1 MKKLRQWLMPLVIV
15 MLIAAFIIYQ
25 VTENQKLQA
34 SRIAFA
40 QSFEAPLKTV
50 YMQLNDVRTAVE
62 TKDARTLI
70 LFDTLLEDI
79 RQLDTFVD
87 TAKST
92 IPAKDLNDVR
102 HLYSGFNTAQRHILY
117 ILDEGLTVDD
127 NIISD
132 GFKRDKVI
140 DEKELAFIETLSDA
154 YGQLLDTVSAYLA
167 KEMDYGQFQSA
178 LNTYNNHF
186 MDTATFEAIHSPADD
201 ALGIYD
207 EVKKLSY
214 TAAAARIGAYWG
226 VIDTAGNWILEPLY
240 DSIAAGIDGDFIIES
255 RTWWG
260 ILSSSGDEKLMQQ
273 CDSIA
278 VGTDC
283 YTIINGAYMGL
294 YDPLY
299 DVDYD
304 PQYELIYSISP
315 EIILYKVSD
324 YVCFIHRDGYLST
337 TPYQSIMQS
346 GQYLI
351 VQNTDGFFEILDFE
365 AHNVTGNTYDDVINL
380 YGDHAIV
387 LTNVGYMAI
396 SLVDQ
401 TAVSIDAD
409 RIFGSN
415 TAENILFTKN
425 MKTGILN
432 ARGEI
437 VIPASYDYLVPFD
450 GNAMTPAIKDAY
462 DMITYIDRDGNIVLE
477 TAFPYGNAF
486 DSEGH
491 AIVSDG
497 MDYGLMNQTGEII
510 LPCEYDN
517 VSLIRYDGDIYG
529 YAVEQDG
536 AIAVADPTGSL
547 QTAFQYDAVEAFPKL
562 NSIIGYTGDVTVI
575 LSRDTYEP
583 LIAENA
589 DDIDTLVYSEGYYA
603 YHEGSEW
610 GIKAL
615 NGQIVTL
622 PIFDEV
628 RWLNSTSYAVMIDDK
643 CYLYAF

>member
-1 MKKLRQWLMPLVIV
+1 MKKIKQWLMPLVIV

-25 VTENQKLQA
+25 VTEHQKLQA
-34 SRIAFA
+34 LRTASV
-40 QSFEAPLKTV
+40 QSFETPLKTT
-50 YMQLNDVRTAVE
+50 YMQLNDLRTAVE

-102 HLYSGFNTAQRHILY
+102 HLYSGFNTAHRYILF

-127 NIISD
+127 TIISD

-140 DEKELAFIETLSDA
+140 DEKELTFLETLSDA
-154 YGQLLDTVSAYLA
+154 YGQLLGTASAYLINEA
-167 KEMDYGQFQSA
+167 DYDQFLAALSTFNGQYKN
-178 LNTYNNHF
+178 L
-186 MDTATFEAIHSPADD
+186 TAFEAIHSPADD
-201 ALGIYD
+201 ALGVYD
-207 EVKKLSY
+207 ELHQLNDK
-214 TAAAARIGAYWG
+214 TAAVRVGAYWG
-226 VIDTAGNWILEPLY
+226 AIDKVGNWILEPLY
-240 DSIAAGIDGDFIIES
+240 DSITAGIDGDFIIES

-260 ILSSSGDEKLMQQ
+260 ILSSSGDEKLMLQ
-273 CDSIA
+273 CDSIS
-278 VGTDC
+278 VGTDY
-283 YTIINGAYMGL
+283 YTINDGAYMGL

-315 EIILYKVSD
+315 DILLYKVSD

-337 TPYQSIMQS
+337 TPYQSIIQS

-351 VQNTDGFFEILDFE
+351 VQNADGFFEILDFD

-387 LTNVGYMAI
+387 LTSVGYMAI

-401 TAVSIDAD
+401 TSVPIDAD

-450 GNAMTPAIKDAY
+450 GNVTTPAIKDAY
-462 DMITYIDRDGNIVLE
+462 DMVTYIDHDGNIVLE
-477 TAFPYGNAF
+477 TDFPYGNAF

-497 MDYGLMNQTGEII
+497 MDYGLINQMGEII
-510 LPCEYDN
+510 LPCEYDD

-536 AIAVADPTGSL
+536 AIAVADLTGSL
-547 QTAFQYDAVEAFPKL
+547 QTTFQYDAVDAFPEL
-562 NSIIGYTGDVTVI
+562 NGIIGYTGDVTVI
-575 LSRDTYEP
+575 LSRNSFEP
-583 LIAENA
+583 LITGNT
-589 DDIDTLVYSEGYYA
+589 DDIDTLVYSEQHYA

-615 NGQIVTL
+615 NGQSVTL
-622 PIFDEV
+622 PIYDDIL
-628 RWLNSTSYAVMIDDK
+628 WLNETGYAVTINNK
-643 CYLYAF
+643 CYLYTF